1 MAARWTHITIGVT
14 NIERS
19 VGFFKEFCGLNVLRD
34 RRKEG
39 GGTVWL
45 GYEPTEGEFPTYIL
59 VISEQADISLLDHF
73 GFQCDSRAEVDA
85 IAEKGKRLGILT
97 NPPTD
102 SGGSVGYWTMIRE
115 PSGHLV
121 EFTFGQPIQG
131 VG

>member
-19 VGFFKEFCGLNVLRD
+19 VGFFKEFCGLIVLRD

-45 GYEPTEGEFPTYIL
+45 GYETPEGEFPTYIL
-59 VISEQADISLLDHF
+59 VISEQEEISLLDHF
-73 GFQCDSRAEVDA
+73 GFQCDSRREVDE

-97 NPPTD
+97 HPPTD

-121 EFTFGQPIQG
+121 EFTFGQPLKG
-131 VG
+131 L

>member
-1 MAARWTHITIGVT
+1 MATRWTHITIGVA

-19 VGFFKEFCGLNVLRD
+19 VGFFKEFCGLRLLCD

-45 GYEPTEGEFPTYIL
+45 GYETPEGEFPTYIL
-59 VISEQADISLLDHF
+59 VISGQEDISLLDHF
-73 GFQCDSRAEVDA
+73 GFQCDSRGEVDA

-97 NPPTD
+97 HPPTD
-102 SGGSVGYWTMIRE
+102 SGSSLGYSTMIRE

-121 EFTFGQPIQG
+121 EFTFGQPLKG
-131 VG
+131 V

>member
-1 MAARWTHITIGVT
+1 MPVRWTHITIGVS

-19 VGFFKEFCGLNVLRD
+19 IEFFEEFCGLRVLRD

-45 GYEPTEGEFPTYIL
+45 GYETSEGKFPTYIL
-59 VISEQADISLLDHF
+59 VISEAENFALLDHF
-73 GFQCDSRAEVDA
+73 GFQCDSREDVDR
-85 IAEKGKRLGILT
+85 IAEIGRERGILV

-102 SGGSVGYWTMIRE
+102 SGGSVGYWTIIRE

-121 EFTFGQPIQG
+121 EFTFGQPLQG
-131 VG
+131 LG